1 MQLRNHRS
9 MLSVLTLS
17 ILLMFLTSCSSI
29 KPLEVLN
36 LEVKRE
42 PLNLDQPEV
51 ADFENLQWYIINSEN
66 AEEVFAKLKKENVDP
81 VLFGLTDEGYEALS
95 KNLAQIRHYIQ
106 KQNLIIESYKNYYE
120 PSNKKKIE
128 NTPVNK

>member
-1 MQLRNHRS
+1 

-17 ILLMFLTSCSSI
+17 ILLMFLTSCSTI

-66 AEEVFAKLKKENVDP
+66 AQEVFAKLKKENVDP

-95 KNLAQIRHYIQ
+95 KNFAQIRHYIQ

>member
-1 MQLRNHRS
+1 

-81 VLFGLTDEGYEALS
+81 VLFGLTGEGYEALS
-95 KNLAQIRHYIQ
+95 KNFAQIRHYIQ

>member
-1 MQLRNHRS
+1 

-66 AEEVFAKLKKENVDP
+66 AQEVFAKLKKENVDP

-95 KNLAQIRHYIQ
+95 KNFAQIRHYIQ

-128 NTPVNK
+128 NTPVTK

>member
-1 MQLRNHRS
+1 

-42 PLNLDQPEV
+42 PLNLDQPDV

-66 AEEVFAKLKKENVDP
+66 AEEVFTKLKKENVDP

-95 KNLAQIRHYIQ
+95 KNFAQIRHYIQ